1 MIRKNF
7 DTANGIMK
15 CNILFESIGRA
26 AFYFRYYDEN
36 NYYVIK
42 LNVKGQKKMELYK
55 KVGGFESL
63 IETNDES
70 FLELVW
76 YRFFIVF
83 HNDEIMVYRQTG

>member
-1 MIRKNF
+1 
-7 DTANGIMK
+7 MK

-55 KVGGFESL
+55 KNEFDC
-63 IETNDES
+63 IKTTKKKTN
-70 FLELVW
+70 W
-76 YRFFIVF
+76 
-83 HNDEIMVYRQTG
+83 